1 MPPSTADAPI
11 TTSAH
16 FIQKQI
22 VNSVF
27 DEQPGDT
34 TALTGADKLLK
45 PGGRGRRGGGGV
57 TEERISKIKIC
68 SHWYM
73 GGLTTVPLDTLHFK
87 LLITFWIKR
96 NNKITVTYL
105 AIHKLASNNSFC
117 NSLPTEH
124 EA

>member
-1 MPPSTADAPI
+1 
-11 TTSAH
+11 
-16 FIQKQI
+16 
-22 VNSVF
+22 
-27 DEQPGDT
+27 
-34 TALTGADKLLK
+34 
-45 PGGRGRRGGGGV
+45 
-57 TEERISKIKIC
+57 
-68 SHWYM
+68 M

-124 EA
+124 EAEHILSYQNALTYADGDVC